1 MMTFVG
7 YACIVVAVL
16 WILFKVRWAYQS
28 QGGRMV
34 VTVYDAAC
42 YPPLL
47 IVFGLYWILPSLQI
61 DWSIW
66 IYIGLVPVLIAVVAG
81 LIKLAEEFGDRE
93 L

>member
-1 MMTFVG
+1 MIIVG
-7 YACIVVAVL
+7 YACLVVAVV
-16 WILFKVRWAYQS
+16 WILFKIRLAYQS

-34 VTVYDAAC
+34 VTVYDAAF

-47 IVFGLYWILPSLQI
+47 IVFGLYWVLPSLQI

-66 IYIGLVPVLIAVVAG
+66 IYVGLVPVSIAVVAG
-81 LIKLAEEFGDRE
+81 MIKLAEEFGDRE